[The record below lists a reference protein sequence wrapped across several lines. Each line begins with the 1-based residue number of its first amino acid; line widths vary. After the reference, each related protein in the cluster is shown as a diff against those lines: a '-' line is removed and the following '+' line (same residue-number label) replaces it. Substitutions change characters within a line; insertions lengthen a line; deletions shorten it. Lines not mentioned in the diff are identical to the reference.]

1 METNAPKI
9 LTYRQHARDILVLS
23 LPVVAGQI
31 GMTLLGQTDA
41 LMIGKL
47 GHVHLS
53 AANLANSVF
62 YILTVVCFGITYAIS
77 SLVSEAMGSG
87 EPAKAGLFL
96 RQGVWAGI
104 LVAALTTAL
113 GYFSA
118 DLLPYMGQPPADVA
132 LAQPFLRIIGLS
144 TPFMV
149 GFIVYKQYADGLSR
163 TLPGMVITMGMVVLN
178 VLLNYLLIE
187 GHWGLPRL
195 ELEGAGWA
203 TLFSRLAGMLAFMGY
218 VHGTRAFQGYGG
230 GFTAHV
236 RPEDRPYFS
245 WRPHGGTIAKILSLG
260 LPMGFQFFFEVAA
273 FAGVAFIIGWQQDAS
288 VARAAHQIALG
299 VVSFTFMVVMGI
311 ATGASVRVGTFKGM
325 GDRENL
331 LRAGLSGI
339 GLSVV
344 FMGLATVAVLVF
356 RHRIGA
362 LYGIQEPE
370 VLRLVA
376 GLMLIVAVFEILDG
390 VQGTASGLLRGLQ
403 DVRFPTVLT
412 FVAYWLVSLPLSY
425 WLALPMGWGVY
436 GAWTA
441 FIFSLAIVAV
451 GLSARFWYLAK
462 RI

>member
-1 METNAPKI
+1 MQPATPKP
-9 LTYRQHARDILVLS
+9 LSWRQHARDILVLS
-23 LPVVAGQI
+23 LPVVAGQV
-31 GMTLLGQTDA
+31 GVTLLGQTDA

-47 GHVHLS
+47 GHVYLS

-62 YILTVVCFGITYAIS
+62 YILTVVCFGITYAVS
-77 SLVSEAMGSG
+77 SLVSETVGAGDPDRSG
-87 EPAKAGLFL
+87 LYL
-96 RQGVWAGI
+96 RQGLWAGAA
-104 LVAALTTAL
+104 VAVPTTAL

-118 DLLPYMGQPPADVA
+118 DLLLYMGQPPADVA
-132 LAQPFLRIIGLS
+132 LAQPFLRIISLS
-144 TPFMV
+144 APFMV

-163 TLPGMVITMGMVVLN
+163 TLPGMAITMGMVVLN

-187 GHWGLPRL
+187 GKWGLPRL

-203 TLFSRLAGMLAFMGY
+203 TLLSRLLGMVAFMVY

-230 GFTAHV
+230 QPTGTTTHEGK
-236 RPEDRPYFS
+236 RYFS
-245 WRPHGGTIAKILSLG
+245 WRPDWAAIQKILSLG

-299 VVSFTFMVVMGI
+299 IVSFTFMVVMGL
-311 ATGASVRVGTFKGM
+311 ATGASIRVGTFRGM

-331 LRAGLSGI
+331 LRAGVAGI

-344 FMGLATVAVLVF
+344 FMGLATVLILIF
-356 RHRIGA
+356 RNHLGS
-362 LYGIQEPE
+362 LYGIEEPE
-370 VLRLVA
+370 VLRLVS
-376 GLMLIVAVFEILDG
+376 GLMLIVAVFEIFDG
-390 VQGTASGLLRGLQ
+390 IQGTASGLLRGMQ
-403 DVRFPTVLT
+403 DVRFPTALT

-425 WLALPMGWGVY
+425 WLALPLGWGVY

-441 FIFSLAIVAV
+441 FIFSLLIVAV

-462 RI
+462 RV